1 MAPGTTRAPR
11 LDLGDPRGASV
22 EGTGRSDPFPREE
35 VVDVLRRLPSY
46 ARLAYGL
53 SLEPELPRIRR
64 IALLG
69 AFAYLVSPIDAI
81 PGLIPVIGQLDDVL
95 VVLLTLR
102 FALGGLTPEQRHR
115 HLGAAGLTEADTAA
129 DLEAIADVGAWLLRA
144 GGRVGMRASAVALDV
159 GGHWGARAARR
170 TGAVAARVGGAGS
183 RRLGTLVTT
192 RVPRPALRRRRG
204 TPPS

>member
-1 MAPGTTRAPR
+1 M
-11 LDLGDPRGASV
+11 
-22 EGTGRSDPFPREE
+22 
-35 VVDVLRRLPSY
+35 RRLPAY

-69 AFAYLVSPIDAI
+69 AFAYLISPLDAI
-81 PGLIPVIGQLDDVL
+81 PGLIPVVGQLDDVL

-102 FALGGLTPEQRHR
+102 FALGGLTPEQRRR
-115 HLGAAGLTEADTAA
+115 HLDAAGLTEADTAA
-129 DLEAIADVGAWLLRA
+129 DLEAIADMGAWLLRA

-170 TGAVAARVGGAGS
+170 TGAVATRVGAAGS
-183 RRLGTLVTT
+183 RRIGTIVTM
-192 RVPRPALRRRRG
+192 RVPRPTLRRRRG
-204 TPPS
+204 TPSS